1 MMAKKRKHVKTARVD
16 WWVMI
21 LGVLVVLLV
30 LIVFRVAQSALGDEP
45 GMGGGKKENE
55 PNWGN
60 SNNFVPTQAVT
71 IWITPTPTSNI
82 QTQQVILPTEA
93 PIVEPTQITSQPTA
107 QPTTETVVTQTTQS
121 NMPVMK
127 QPEIKSVPISG
138 KAAISSPGQL
148 MITPKAGSGSILEAI
163 KEGIQSI
170 GRGEVVTPAVTPI
183 IIPTPKA
190 TTKKEIELLLNTV
203 TLKYQI
209 KGGQLALVS
218 QDSQGS
224 QVAIE
229 EVDLRRTE
237 TAVLNRLEK
246 RGIALSLTS
255 DNKLAVRN
263 NEVTAVT
270 DLPIM
275 VDVETK
281 TLMISTPSGPKPVT
295 VLPDKALENI
305 LDLGVI
311 ASVNTQE
318 IPKIEYL
325 GGELA
330 YRFGGIKKYKMF
342 GFYEV
347 TVPTSIVVSAETG
360 EVVSSDQPL
369 VTKIVRLI
377 SI

>member
-1 MMAKKRKHVKTARVD
+1 MMAKKRKQVKFARVD
-16 WWVMI
+16 WWVII
-21 LGVLVVLLV
+21 LGMLVVLLI

-45 GMGGGKKENE
+45 GKSGDKKENE

-60 SNNFVPTQAVT
+60 SSNFVPTQSVT
-71 IWITPTPTSNI
+71 IWVTPSPTSNV
-82 QTQQVILPTEA
+82 QTQQVVLPTAE
-93 PIVEPTQITSQPTA
+93 PTTEPTQATSQPA
-107 QPTTETVVTQTTQS
+107 MQPTTEEVVTQTTQS
-121 NMPVMK
+121 NVPVMK

-138 KAAISSPGQL
+138 KAAIASPGQL
-148 MITPKAGSGSILEAI
+148 MITPKASSGSILEAI

-170 GRGEVVTPAVTPI
+170 GRGEVVTPAVTPT

-190 TTKKEIELLLNTV
+190 TTKKEIELILNTI

-218 QDSQGS
+218 QDGQGG

-237 TAVLNRLEK
+237 TAVLDRLEK
-246 RGIALSLTS
+246 RGISLSLTS
-255 DNKLAVRN
+255 DNKLAVSN
-263 NEVTAVT
+263 KEVTAVT

-281 TLMISTPSGPKPVT
+281 TLMVSTPSGPKKLT

-305 LDLGVI
+305 LNLGII

-318 IPKIEYL
+318 IPRIEFL
-325 GGELA
+325 GGELV
-330 YRFGGIKKYKMF
+330 YRFGGTKKYKMF
-342 GFYEV
+342 GYYEV

-369 VTKIVRLI
+369 VTKVVRLI